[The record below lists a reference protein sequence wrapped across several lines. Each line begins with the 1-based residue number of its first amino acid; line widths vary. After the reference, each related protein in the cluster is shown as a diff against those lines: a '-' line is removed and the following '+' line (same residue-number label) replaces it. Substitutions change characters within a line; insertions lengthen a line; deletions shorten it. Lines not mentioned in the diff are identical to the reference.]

1 MERICKCI
9 RRQIKIENKDTSRSA
24 ETIRFRYHALESLAI
39 LIVKDTNSRLVYK
52 LQFVKSAAENR
63 IKITYF
69 KFTQVCNFKS
79 DRQNEPAKSKIFNF
93 FDRQSIAQQSL

>member
-9 RRQIKIENKDTSRSA
+9 RRQIKIENKNTGRSA

-69 KFTQVCNFKS
+69 TQVCNFKL